1 MKGLYLCTKAYPMN
15 FIKFLFSKAFL
26 LNLAIAIV
34 VLGATLFA
42 TMKYLEVSTSHGDK
56 IKVPDLSK
64 LSVDEATTV
73 LGNLSLRASVMDS
86 ATFNPNY
93 PPLSVVEQKPKAG
106 EDVKENRKIYLT
118 LNPSK
123 VQNIAIPNILGK
135 TKRQALSELKA
146 TGFNI
151 GEFEYVPDIGLDV
164 VRGVIYQGNE
174 VKIGQKLPKYA
185 VLDLKLGDGNG
196 R

>member
-1 MKGLYLCTKAYPMN
+1 MN
-15 FIKFLFSKAFL
+15 FIKFLYSKTFL
-26 LNLAIAIV
+26 INLAVAIV
-34 VLGATLFA
+34 VIGATLFA
-42 TMKYLEVSTSHGDK
+42 TMKYLEVSTRHGEK
-56 IKVPDLSK
+56 IEVPDLSK
-64 LSVDEATTV
+64 LSVSEAETV
-73 LGNLSLRASVMDS
+73 LADLSLRVSVMDS
-86 ATFNPNY
+86 ASFNPNY

-123 VQNIAIPNILGK
+123 YQNIAIPNILGK
-135 TKRQALSELKA
+135 TKRQALSELQA

-151 GEFEYVPDIGLDV
+151 GEFIYVRDIGLDV
-164 VRGVIYQGNE
+164 VRGVIYEGKE